1 MNKDDDSP
9 SERNTARAFQCFQSA
24 SEQGHKAAHYYLG
37 LLHKMKKIEAPNP
50 KAAFHHFTVAANEH
64 DESDETGHG
73 SKTINETLK
82 RQSQYEGM
90 YSVTVWYQ
98 FCDCIQMWL
107 YIEWMH
113 T

>member
-1 MNKDDDSP
+1 MVEYGHLLLNKDDDSP

-82 RQSQYEGM
+82 RQSQYEGIFFVIVLV
-90 YSVTVWYQ
+90 S
-98 FCDCIQMWL
+98 IL
-107 YIEWMH
+107 
-113 T
+113 